1 MKDSGTTTTATT
13 TSTNTIS
20 NAHTNTAAITHHRTK
35 KMSTHT
41 DTQTHRAS
49 ETRKCMLA
57 ACGCSDK
64 ACLNPGI
71 ALLVALQTLVLRGAR
86 VVYSVQI
93 HFARLQ
99 SKQSRWHLTH
109 RCALETIFRVCSS
122 ASNLSTLS
130 PRLPAIRS
138 R

>member
-20 NAHTNTAAITHHRTK
+20 NAHTNTTAITHHRTK

-41 DTQTHRAS
+41 QTHGAS

-71 ALLVALQTLVLRGAR
+71 ALLVALQTLVLRRAR

-109 RCALETIFRVCSS
+109 RCALETRFRVCSS